1 MTQSSMADGE
11 VAELRKLLELVKITE
26 RRAEELAELI
36 LKIDRKYE
44 KRLAQH
50 RVAKKLQ
57 S

>member
-1 MTQSSMADGE
+1 MADGE